1 MWPDILTLE
10 EAEYCERV
18 MGELRDVQWIRLL
31 LNRIREQGGV
41 KYETKPLLFELRFAY
56 ELQLLEASAKYEY
69 ETGVGSSTVDFY
81 ISMDGIEW
89 LVELVSLQVSDA
101 VKDATCYDG
110 LVSSVELSS
119 DASDLRQTP
128 EAGMI
133 RAQEKMAGKVFSLED
148 GLVKFPPVQPRRYH
162 VILCDMRGY
171 LLRGGDQWDYRQMA
185 YGQAGIPVSH
195 PQRQML
201 VQYWTK
207 REDGLSEPIKGLFEE
222 SNPTRGARYIQD
234 RIHFLGFMN
243 EQKYGEGCVQASS
256 LYLAN
261 WHLFSDDAMAKDV
274 FRAHY
279 PMKIVKKGS
288 VCSQ

>member
-1 MWPDILTLE
+1 
-10 EAEYCERV
+10 
-18 MGELRDVQWIRLL
+18 MGV
-31 LNRIREQGGV
+31 
-41 KYETKPLLFELRFAY
+41 T
-56 ELQLLEASAKYEY
+56 AKYEY

-81 ISMDGIEW
+81 ISVGGIEW

-119 DASDLRQTP
+119 DAVNPKQSP

-133 RAQEKMAGKVFSLED
+133 RAQEKIAGKVFSRED

-185 YGQAGIPVSH
+185 WGHAGIPVSH
-195 PQRQML
+195 PQREML
-201 VQYWTK
+201 IQYWPK

-222 SNPTRGARYIQD
+222 SNPTRGAKYIQE
-234 RIHFLGFMN
+234 RVHFLGFVN
-243 EQKYGEGCVQASS
+243 EQKYGEGCVQEGS

-261 WHLFSDDAMAKDV
+261 WHLFSDDGSAKDV
-274 FRAHY
+274 YCAHY
-279 PMKIVKKGS
+279 PMKKMKKGS
-288 VCSQ
+288 ACSQ

>member
-1 MWPDILTLE
+1 MWPDILTRR

-18 MGELRDVQWIRLL
+18 IGELRDVQWVRPLL
-31 LNRIREQGGV
+31 DRILERGGV

-56 ELQLLEASAKYEY
+56 ELQLLGLKAKYEY

-81 ISMDGIEW
+81 IPIGGIEW

-101 VKDATCYDG
+101 VKDATRYDG

-119 DASDLRQTP
+119 DAADLRQTP

-133 RAQEKMAGKVFSLED
+133 RAQEKIADKVFSKVD
-148 GLVKFPPVQPRRYH
+148 GPVKFPPVKLRRYH

-171 LLRGGDQWDYRQMA
+171 LLNGGDKWDYRQMA
-185 YGQAGIPVSH
+185 YGHAGIPVSH
-195 PQRQML
+195 PQREML
-201 VQYWTK
+201 IQYWAK
-207 REDGLSEPIKGLFEE
+207 RADGLSEPIKGLFEE
-222 SNPTRGARYIQD
+222 SNPTRGVKYIQE
-234 RIHFLGFMN
+234 RVHFLGFVN
-243 EQKYGEGCVQASS
+243 ERKYGKGCVQESS
-256 LYLAN
+256 QYLAN
-261 WHLFSDDAMAKDV
+261 WHLFSEDAMAKDV

-288 VCSQ
+288 ACSQ